1 MTAAMQEE
9 TKSGPVQWLKPKFEN
24 IPEDLLLLPWAVWA
38 AELRAGTREKWN
50 KAPLN
55 SITARKI
62 GANKPELFGTF
73 EQAKTAYATGRYTG
87 VGVLL
92 TGNGIVGVD
101 IDDFDATFKEKPAV
115 KAWVTTAIKAGAY
128 CERSPSGNGLR
139 LFMRGKLPGT
149 GRKSG
154 SLEIY
159 DNGRFLTVT
168 GAVMRFKS

>member
-1 MTAAMQEE
+1 MSTAVLNGDE
-9 TKSGPVQWLKPKFEN
+9 PQWREPEFEN
-24 IPEDLLLLPWAVWA
+24 IPKEIQSQGWAGWIA
-38 AELRAGTREKWN
+38 KRRNGKPGKWN
-50 KAPLN
+50 KAPRSL
-55 SITARKI
+55 ITGEMI
-62 GANKPELFGTF
+62 GTDKPELFGTF